1 MNKQK
6 RRRGGSSRVSTSR
19 SRAGAE
25 SVGSART
32 GFSRHVTVK
41 RRKTQ
46 KIPKEKEPPS
56 LNIKLSG
63 KFSETSVSQCTEILK
78 KDKENKH
85 LK

>member
-56 LNIKLSG
+56 LSG
-63 KFSETSVSQCTEILK
+63 KFTETSVSQCTEILK